1 MVGVREMA
9 EDPRFETQSDDS
21 QKFLMFQLGA
31 ELFATPLI
39 EVREVIEFN
48 QAKPIPHM
56 PSFFKGVINIR
67 GEIIGVI
74 DLRERLGMTGSN
86 ENPCQ
91 LIFET
96 DAGPLAAVVDRV
108 HSVAIVE
115 ESQLDRRTT
124 ITSQASDR
132 SYFLGVGKVDDRIF
146 TLISL
151 RKLMKTDQASVTT

>member
-1 MVGVREMA
+1 MA
-9 EDPRFETQSDDS
+9 QDPRFETQSDDS
-21 QKFLMFQLGA
+21 QKFLMFQLGT

-56 PSFFKGVINIR
+56 PAFFKGVINIR

-74 DLRERLGMTGSN
+74 DLRERLGMTGLPA
-86 ENPCQ
+86 NPCQ

-96 DAGPLAAVVDRV
+96 DAGPLAAIVDRV
-108 HSVAIVE
+108 HSVTIVE

-124 ITSQASDR
+124 ISSHATDR

-151 RKLMKTDQASVTT
+151 RKLMKTDQAAATT